1 MHVLLVPPVDNV
13 DHPAVRHLTSA
24 VGTALSGSVVTGAF
38 LGLGSAGHVEPS
50 GHELDDDALHGG
62 TAGLLTWAG
71 AAAAGTAALLTGPL
85 H

>member
-1 MHVLLVPPVDNV
+1 
-13 DHPAVRHLTSA
+13 
-24 VGTALSGSVVTGAF
+24 VTGAF